1 MTDARRNRVAQWA
14 YDTRGI
20 LGRFHLWLDDVEETW
35 IGDRKATDHAF
46 VGESLERAFIMANGV
61 TALGTR
67 LFGRWAEGKGRD
79 KATVNRVKK
88 DADAVSAYAL
98 SEALWY
104 LTRNLPENHA
114 VMVSL
119 GEGLMPKAGET
130 PEMGSN
136 PQLGFGRVY
145 ARPQVA
151 RFLDRNVHRLLNE
164 EGYEWPM
171 FWNDIQA
178 AGITVWGAALD
189 TLENTSRF
197 AKGSPTGPLAVFHL
211 FDQPLKVARPYEGYM
226 GNLILPRKVVDEAA
240 ERSILID
247 FLTPRRLVM
256 DAIQAAFP
264 GIEPGNV
271 HVWTLGGASREHRIG
286 GLWEDWRSLGAHLV
300 EDDWVIPETGIEA
313 FTESGTYAPVYL
325 VGPHQWDG
333 EQHLFICDGYSASA
347 EAVQGASLDPILDTS
362 TSMCLFS
369 SRFKIPYT
377 REHHIMR
384 LDPEAADF
392 GDRLAAIAEQ
402 EVPEDIVEI
411 YRTNLRDAHA
421 ACMPAGVR
429 TATAD
434 DFFPNKEW
442 RVLSLNSAMLEDPY
456 TGMPGVKEL
465 GDDVYQVTTLAAT
478 RAGMV
483 EVKLSLRLMEPM
495 DEMQMVFSPLL
506 DRFYA
511 GQDYRT
517 RAVKISDSG
526 RIRNELQTL
535 CADAIEYLPNDQ
547 MVVRFDQV
555 EDAVLPP
562 DKKVLIQEVLAWYQE
577 QHPIWFR
584 WLAKP

>member
-1 MTDARRNRVAQWA
+1 
-14 YDTRGI
+14 
-20 LGRFHLWLDDVEETW
+20 
-35 IGDRKATDHAF
+35 
-46 VGESLERAFIMANGV
+46 
-61 TALGTR
+61 
-67 LFGRWAEGKGRD
+67 
-79 KATVNRVKK
+79 
-88 DADAVSAYAL
+88 
-98 SEALWY
+98 
-104 LTRNLPENHA
+104 
-114 VMVSL
+114 
-119 GEGLMPKAGET
+119 
-130 PEMGSN
+130 
-136 PQLGFGRVY
+136 
-145 ARPQVA
+145 
-151 RFLDRNVHRLLNE
+151 
-164 EGYEWPM
+164 
-171 FWNDIQA
+171 
-178 AGITVWGAALD
+178 
-189 TLENTSRF
+189 
-197 AKGSPTGPLAVFHL
+197 
-211 FDQPLKVARPYEGYM
+211 M
-226 GNLILPRKVVDEAA
+226 GNLILPRNVVDEAA

-247 FLTPRRLVM
+247 FLTPRQLVM
-256 DAIQAAFP
+256 DAIQAAYP

-300 EDDWVIPETGIEA
+300 EDNWVIPETGTEA

-325 VGPHQWDG
+325 VGPHQWNG

-347 EAVQGASLDPILDTS
+347 EAVQGASLDPILGTV

-402 EVPEDIVEI
+402 EVPEEIVEI

-434 DFFPNKEW
+434 DFFPDKEW
-442 RVLSLNSAMLEDPY
+442 RVLSLSSAMLEDPY

-478 RAGMV
+478 RDGMV

-495 DEMQMVFSPLL
+495 DEMRMVFSPLL

-547 MVVRFDQV
+547 MVVHFGKV

-584 WLAKP
+584 WLAPS